1 MHAYRPLNLVLE
13 DGTVF
18 EGKSFGYEAPVS
30 GEVVFATAMVGYPES
45 LTDPSYAGQLLT
57 VTFPLV
63 GNYGV
68 PNDEKDEFGISKFYE
83 SDKIQASAIIIS
95 DYSDRYSHWNAVKSL
110 GDWLKAE
117 KIPGICGI
125 DTRELTKIV
134 REKGAMK
141 GKLVFPDEN
150 KDIPFVDPNEENLVA
165 RVSCKDVVTYGK
177 GKYKIVMV
185 DCGVKNNII
194 RCLLKRDVTLTR
206 VPWDYD
212 FSTLEYDGLFISN
225 GPGNPALC
233 GKTVEHIRVA
243 LQKNKP
249 IFGICMGNQLLSIAA
264 GAQTYKLKYGHR
276 SHNQPVSMVGST
288 RAYITSQ
295 NHGFAVDNK
304 TIPSDWEPLFI
315 NMNDGTNEGIRHKS
329 KPFFSAQFHPEASSG
344 PTDTEFLFDTFVD
357 MVAKQSNEPVSI
369 IDEGKFT
376 GPKKYNKV
384 LLLGSGAL
392 KIGEAGEF
400 DYSGSQALK
409 ALREEGVKTVLINP
423 NIATVQT
430 SEGVADKVYF
440 LPVTPEFVERVIQKE
455 RPDGIFLSFGGQT
468 ALNCGVAL
476 YKGGILEKYNIE
488 VLGTPVQAIIDTE
501 DREIFNSKLAEINVN
516 YIKSEAVTDIDHALK
531 AANELG
537 YPVIVRAAYALGG
550 LGSGFCNND
559 EELRILVEKAFSYS
573 PQVLVEKS
581 LKGWKEVEY
590 EVVRDKYD
598 NCITV
603 CNMENFDPLGIHTGE
618 SIVVAP
624 SQTLSNKDYHK
635 LRETAIR
642 IIRHIGIVGECNV
655 QYAYDPQSE
664 DYRVIEV
671 NARLSRSSA
680 LASKATGYPLAFVA
694 AKLGMG
700 YALPELKNSVTKE
713 TSAFFEPALDYI
725 VCKIPRW
732 DLGKFHGVSRL
743 LGSSMKSVGEIM
755 AIGRTFEE
763 SIQKGLRMIGQGMHG
778 FVANKDLMSDDLD
791 SALSKPT
798 DKRIFYIAQALH
810 EGYSIERIHELT
822 KIDLWFL
829 QKLENIIS
837 LEKNLSGFNS
847 LKELPDGILLR
858 AKQLGFSDFQIARLV
873 TKCGND
879 VIEKEVLNVRAHRKN
894 KGILPV
900 VKQIDTLAA
909 EYPAQTNYL
918 YVTYSGTANDVKY
931 VGDHKSVVVLGSG
944 AYRIGSSVEFDWCGV
959 NALNTIRKEGLR
971 SVMINYN
978 PETVSTDYDLCD
990 RLYFDELSF
999 ERVMDIIEMENP
1011 KGVIVSTGGQIPN
1024 NLAVKLSDAGVTLLG
1039 TQAVDI
1045 DRAEDR
1051 QKFSSMCDELGI
1063 DQPRW
1068 SELTSL
1074 EDIYGFVDEVGFPV
1088 LVRPSYVLS
1097 GAAMNVCYDKSQLE
1111 NFLKLA
1117 ANVSKKHPVVISEF
1131 MERCKEIEIDAV
1143 AQNGEIVVYAIS
1155 EHIEFAGVHSGD
1167 ATTQFPPQKIYVETV
1182 RRIKAIARK
1191 IAAALHISGPFNIQF
1206 LAKNNEIKVIECN
1219 LRSSRSFPFVS
1230 KVLKINFI
1238 ELATKI
1244 MLGQKVEKPEKSA
1257 FDLDYVGVK
1266 ASQFSYARL
1275 TQADPVHGVDMSSTG
1290 EVGCIGDDLSEALL
1304 KSLLSVGYKIPK
1316 KNVMIS
1322 SGEAKSKVDLLD
1334 ACKMLQNNGF
1344 DIYATY
1350 GTYKFL
1356 DENGIKSI
1364 PVGWPDEPNAKKN
1377 VMEMIH
1383 NKEFDLVIN
1392 IPKNNTEREI
1402 NNGYA
1407 IRRSAIDFNI
1417 PLITNARLAS
1427 AFIRSVC
1434 ELKFEDIKIKSW
1446 DEY

>member
-1 MHAYRPLNLVLE
+1 M
-13 DGTVF
+13 
-18 EGKSFGYEAPVS
+18 
-30 GEVVFATAMVGYPES
+30 
-45 LTDPSYAGQLLT
+45 
-57 VTFPLV
+57 
-63 GNYGV
+63 
-68 PNDEKDEFGISKFYE
+68 
-83 SDKIQASAIIIS
+83 
-95 DYSDRYSHWNAVKSL
+95 
-110 GDWLKAE
+110 
-117 KIPGICGI
+117 
-125 DTRELTKIV
+125 
-134 REKGAMK
+134 
-141 GKLVFPDEN
+141 
-150 KDIPFVDPNEENLVA
+150 
-165 RVSCKDVVTYGK
+165 
-177 GKYKIVMV
+177 
-185 DCGVKNNII
+185 
-194 RCLLKRDVTLTR
+194 
-206 VPWDYD
+206 
-212 FSTLEYDGLFISN
+212 
-225 GPGNPALC
+225 
-233 GKTVEHIRVA
+233 
-243 LQKNKP
+243 
-249 IFGICMGNQLLSIAA
+249 
-264 GAQTYKLKYGHR
+264 
-276 SHNQPVSMVGST
+276 
-288 RAYITSQ
+288 
-295 NHGFAVDNK
+295 
-304 TIPSDWEPLFI
+304 
-315 NMNDGTNEGIRHKS
+315 
-329 KPFFSAQFHPEASSG
+329 
-344 PTDTEFLFDTFVD
+344 
-357 MVAKQSNEPVSI
+357 
-369 IDEGKFT
+369 
-376 GPKKYNKV
+376 
-384 LLLGSGAL
+384 
-392 KIGEAGEF
+392 
-400 DYSGSQALK
+400 
-409 ALREEGVKTVLINP
+409 
-423 NIATVQT
+423 
-430 SEGVADKVYF
+430 
-440 LPVTPEFVERVIQKE
+440 
-455 RPDGIFLSFGGQT
+455 
-468 ALNCGVAL
+468 
-476 YKGGILEKYNIE
+476 
-488 VLGTPVQAIIDTE
+488 
-501 DREIFNSKLAEINVN
+501 
-516 YIKSEAVTDIDHALK
+516 
-531 AANELG
+531 
-537 YPVIVRAAYALGG
+537 
-550 LGSGFCNND
+550 
-559 EELRILVEKAFSYS
+559 
-573 PQVLVEKS
+573 
-581 LKGWKEVEY
+581 
-590 EVVRDKYD
+590 
-598 NCITV
+598 
-603 CNMENFDPLGIHTGE
+603 
-618 SIVVAP
+618 
-624 SQTLSNKDYHK
+624 
-635 LRETAIR
+635 
-642 IIRHIGIVGECNV
+642 
-655 QYAYDPQSE
+655 
-664 DYRVIEV
+664 
-671 NARLSRSSA
+671 
-680 LASKATGYPLAFVA
+680 
-694 AKLGMG
+694 
-700 YALPELKNSVTKE
+700 
-713 TSAFFEPALDYI
+713 
-725 VCKIPRW
+725 
-732 DLGKFHGVSRL
+732 
-743 LGSSMKSVGEIM
+743 
-755 AIGRTFEE
+755 
-763 SIQKGLRMIGQGMHG
+763 
-778 FVANKDLMSDDLD
+778 
-791 SALSKPT
+791 
-798 DKRIFYIAQALH
+798 
-810 EGYSIERIHELT
+810 
-822 KIDLWFL
+822 
-829 QKLENIIS
+829 
-837 LEKNLSGFNS
+837 
-847 LKELPDGILLR
+847 KELPDGILLR

-873 TKCGND
+873 TKCSND
-879 VIEKEVLNVRAHRKN
+879 VIEKEVLNVRAHRKSR
-894 KGILPV
+894 GIVPV

-918 YVTYSGTANDVKY
+918 YVTYSGSANDVKY

-978 PETVSTDYDLCD
+978 PETVSTDYDMCD

-1238 ELATKI
+1238 ELATRI

-1334 ACKMLQNNGF
+1334 ACTMLQTNGF

-1356 DENGIKSI
+1356 DENGIKST

-1402 NNGYA
+1402 KNGYA
-1407 IRRSAIDFNI
+1407 IRRGAIDFNI